1 MPTERLLDAIRQ
13 VYGTATDAS
22 RWPACLTSIG
32 ALVLGTSANL
42 LYHDH
47 RSQGGIQIAIGADP
61 ELYRLYSEYGHAIDP
76 WALACRPG
84 AIPAGR
90 VLIGASIVD
99 PARMRKTE
107 FYAAMGRR
115 YEASRALFGVLE
127 ASSHQSAVLALNRG
141 DRHEEFDSHD
151 ARLLS
156 LLVPHVRRALAIH
169 RRLGGLDA
177 DRAHLLDALDRLPR
191 GLVLVDDRARPIFVN
206 RYAARL
212 LEQRDG
218 LSIEKEALIAAA
230 PEAALQLARAL
241 GSAIAITRGRALTME
256 SGDFLIPRS
265 TRRPLFASVSP
276 AGGGRPDPQLI
287 PRVAASLFLVDPDAL
302 ARPLNDRLRELFSL
316 TTAEARVA
324 DAVAAG
330 RDVAAIADEFRVSR
344 ETVRS
349 HVKRVLE
356 KAGVG
361 SQSAFMRLV
370 ATESIRLLGLQSDR

>member
-1 MPTERLLDAIRQ
+1 MPAERLLDAIRQ
-13 VYGTATDAS
+13 VYDTASDPS
-22 RWPACLTSIG
+22 LWPACLTSIG
-32 ALVLGTSANL
+32 ALVRGTSANL

-84 AIPAGR
+84 AFPAGR
-90 VLIGASIVD
+90 VLIGASLVD

-141 DRHEEFDSHD
+141 DRHEEFDAHD

-156 LLVPHVRRALAIH
+156 VLVPHVRRSLAIQ
-169 RRLGGLDA
+169 RRFGGLDA
-177 DRAHLLDALDRLPR
+177 ERSPILDALDRLPR
-191 GLVLVDDRARPIFVN
+191 GLVLLDDRARPIFVN

-218 LSIEKEALIAAA
+218 LSIEKEALIAAM
-230 PEAALQLARAL
+230 PAAARQLARAL
-241 GSAIAITRGRALTME
+241 ESAIAIRSGRAFTME
-256 SGDFLIPRS
+256 NGDFVIPRS

-276 AGGGRPDPQLI
+276 IGHDSPYPEQI
-287 PRVAASLFLVDPDAL
+287 PRVAASVFLVDPDAI
-302 ARPLNDRLRELFSL
+302 AVPLTGRLRELFSL

-324 DAVAAG
+324 DAIAAG
-330 RDVAAIADEFRVSR
+330 RNVAAIADEFGVSR

-349 HVKRVLE
+349 HVKRVFE
-356 KAGVG
+356 KAGVR

-370 ATESIRLLGLQSDR
+370 ATESVRLLGLQSDK